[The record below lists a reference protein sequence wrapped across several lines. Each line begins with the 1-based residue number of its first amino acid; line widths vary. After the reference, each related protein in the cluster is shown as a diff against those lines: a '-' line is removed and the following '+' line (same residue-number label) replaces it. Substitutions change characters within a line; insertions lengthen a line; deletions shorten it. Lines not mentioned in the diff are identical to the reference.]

1 MTTMNEKQE
10 MHVRR
15 VKTANTAWR
24 SAKVDSAARAR
35 VIAEREVESYRNA
48 MDLEVRQ
55 AFEAGVPKAQ
65 ILSYGLATTNNATI
79 NESLARTA
87 DLARIQKEL
96 ANAGVFLVSKE
107 GNA

>member
-1 MTTMNEKQE
+1 MTTMNEKQK

-24 SAKVDSAARAR
+24 IAKADAAARAR
-35 VIAEREVESYRNA
+35 VIAEQEVEAYRNV

-65 ILSYGLATTNNATI
+65 IRTFGLGTTNTAVLI
-79 NESLARTA
+79 ESLARTA
-87 DLARIQKEL
+87 DLARIQKEME
-96 ANAGVFLVSKE
+96 GV
-107 GNA
+107 A